1 MTLKRINKAIQ
12 KYELEIIK
20 GAGYHYFLDLKT
32 RDQIGGPVHVI
43 YLKDLSIKE
52 WIEEAR
58 DARREF
64 NEMYNEYILES
75 EENYV

>member
-32 RDQIGGPVHVI
+32 RDQIGSSVYVV
-43 YLKDLSIKE
+43 YLKDLSIKQ
-52 WIEEAR
+52 WLIEAN

-64 NEMYNEYILES
+64 NEMYNEYMLEV
-75 EENYV
+75 EEEYV

>member
-32 RDQIGGPVHVI
+32 RDQIGSSVYVV
-43 YLKDLSIKE
+43 YLKDLSIKQ
-52 WIEEAR
+52 WLIEAN

-64 NEMYNEYILES
+64 NEMYNEYMLEV
-75 EENYV
+75 EE

>member
-32 RDQIGGPVHVI
+32 RDQIGSSVYVV
-43 YLKDLSIKE
+43 YLKDLSINQ
-52 WIEEAR
+52 WLIEAN

-64 NEMYNEYILES
+64 NEMYNEYMLEV
-75 EENYV
+75 EEEYV

>member
-32 RDQIGGPVHVI
+32 RDQIGSSVYVV
-43 YLKDLSIKE
+43 YLKDLSIKQ
-52 WIEEAR
+52 WLIEAN

-64 NEMYNEYILES
+64 NEMYNEYILEV
-75 EENYV
+75 EEEYV

>member
-32 RDQIGGPVHVI
+32 RDQIGSSVYVV
-43 YLKDLSIKE
+43 YLKDLSIKQ
-52 WIEEAR
+52 WLIEAN

-64 NEMYNEYILES
+64 NEMYNEYVLEV
-75 EENYV
+75 EEEYV

>member
-20 GAGYHYFLDLKT
+20 GAGYHYFLDINT
-32 RDQIGGPVHVI
+32 RDQVGGPVHVI

-52 WIEEAR
+52 WTEEAR

-64 NEMYNEYILES
+64 NEMYHEYILET
-75 EENYV
+75 EEKYI